1 MGKKDFRKGFGAAL
15 ALTAAVC
22 IAWEPVCRVI
32 PWESLPFGLEMPRA
46 AKISMVEDYLERY
59 YVENVEKDQIDDM
72 LYTGMMAGVG
82 DQYTYYMTADN
93 LNRYMDDSNGRF
105 GGIGV
110 EVSLT
115 RDGET
120 IVNRVN
126 EGGPAEQAGILS
138 GDIIIGVN
146 GEDMRGKTREDIV
159 VRIRGDVGKP
169 VKVKVYRQSDNST
182 PEFEIVREEIVVKSV
197 ESRMLEDGMG
207 YILITGFKENTYEQ
221 FMEAMEKLQEQ
232 GMRALVLD
240 LRYNPG
246 GSVRAVYQ
254 IGEEILPEGT
264 MVYTVD
270 NKENRRDY
278 ICDGEYTDLPMAV
291 LVNGSSAS
299 ASEILAGAVKDRGAG
314 TLIGTQTFGKGL
326 VQRLFILPDGSGLHI
341 TIQKYYT
348 PNGTSI
354 HGVGI
359 TPDEVVELPEEYA
372 EVWEVAAI
380 PEAEDTQLERAKE
393 VLEREMR

>member
-1 MGKKDFRKGFGAAL
+1 
-15 ALTAAVC
+15 
-22 IAWEPVCRVI
+22 
-32 PWESLPFGLEMPRA
+32 
-46 AKISMVEDYLERY
+46 
-59 YVENVEKDQIDDM
+59 
-72 LYTGMMAGVG
+72 
-82 DQYTYYMTADN
+82 
-93 LNRYMDDSNGRF
+93 
-105 GGIGV
+105 
-110 EVSLT
+110 
-115 RDGET
+115 
-120 IVNRVN
+120 
-126 EGGPAEQAGILS
+126 
-138 GDIIIGVN
+138 
-146 GEDMRGKTREDIV
+146 
-159 VRIRGDVGKP
+159 
-169 VKVKVYRQSDNST
+169 
-182 PEFEIVREEIVVKSV
+182 
-197 ESRMLEDGMG
+197 MG

-291 LVNGSSAS
+291 LVNGGSAS